1 MPRGPAWR
9 WPPPGA
15 HTLTVDNL
23 FTAPTPPAVI
33 EKPQHSQRQRRT
45 FDMSA
50 VRRSG
55 RLAKKPSM
63 SAVQRAQRNL
73 IGKLGLSEDE
83 LRPIEELLQDFISM
97 FSRPLPEQVV
107 AGMMA
112 IFDLDNDEAE
122 NVNDAL
128 LQHAGATIDD
138 LQEDVAAEQ
147 A

>member
-1 MPRGPAWR
+1 MATPG
-9 WPPPGA
+9 GA
-15 HTLTVDNL
+15 HATWEEFTIDDI

-33 EKPQHSQRQRRT
+33 EKPQRPQRQRRT

-50 VRRSG
+50 VRRST

-63 SAVQRAQRNL
+63 PAIQRAQRN
-73 IGKLGLSEDE
+73 IIRKLGLSEDE
-83 LRPIEELLQDFISM
+83 LRPIEELLHDFINM
-97 FSRPLPEQVV
+97 FSGPLPEQVV
-107 AGMMA
+107 AGMTA

-128 LQHAGATIDD
+128 LQHAGATIED